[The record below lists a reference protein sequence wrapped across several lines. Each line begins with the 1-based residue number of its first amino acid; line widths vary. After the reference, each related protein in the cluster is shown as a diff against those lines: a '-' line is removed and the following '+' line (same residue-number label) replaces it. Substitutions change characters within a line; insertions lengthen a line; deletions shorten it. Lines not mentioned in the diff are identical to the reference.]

1 MNKHQL
7 YTSEYVCTASHTRG
21 VKTLPWYTS
30 VQATHSLWSLLFILS
45 CPSLPAS
52 PRPHH
57 PHQQVPGPLFR
68 HLTLTPHHPV
78 PSCYDMPHSALEI
91 NYLGCPDFK
100 ARWLCV
106 CLWAALAA
114 ATVLLVRA
122 IKPPHKW
129 LKPMTQ
135 LPRRQRPRVSLLQVL
150 HFNQR
155 YKQTHPPSYS
165 FVSLANSRNNQPR
178 SCTWHI
184 RLCLSCDGRS
194 R

>member
-1 MNKHQL
+1 MVHISTGDTL
-7 YTSEYVCTASHTRG
+7 LVVIAVYFVMPIPLRFTSS
-21 VKTLPWYTS
+21 
-30 VQATHSLWSLLFILS
+30 
-45 CPSLPAS
+45 PSPSPAGA
-52 PRPHH
+52 RAA
-57 PHQQVPGPLFR
+57 VPC
-68 HLTLTPHHPV
+68 HLMLTPHHPV

-114 ATVLLVRA
+114 TTVLLVRA

-155 YKQTHPPSYS
+155 YKQTHPPSYR
-165 FVSLANSRNNQPR
+165 FVSLANSLNNQPR

>member
-1 MNKHQL
+1 M
-7 YTSEYVCTASHTRG
+7 
-21 VKTLPWYTS
+21 
-30 VQATHSLWSLLFILS
+30 FILS
-45 CPSLPAS
+45 CSGVTAHPSLLHLGPIALAS
-52 PRPHH
+52 RC
-57 PHQQVPGPLFR
+57 QGCCSC
-68 HLTLTPHHPV
+68 HLTLTPHRPV

-106 CLWAALAA
+106 RLWAALAA

-122 IKPPHKW
+122 IKPPQKW
-129 LKPMTQ
+129 PKPMTQ

-150 HFNQR
+150 HFSQR

-165 FVSLANSRNNQPR
+165 FVSLANSRNKQPR

-184 RLCLSCDGRS
+184 RLCLSVL
-194 R
+194 